1 MKYMHHRY
9 VHLREH
15 HEGIEAVSLMISLV
29 VAVMVIAIIW
39 MILPDPVI
47 IKEVTT
53 DVQTISNAEYDGSVI
68 WQLGEG
74 TAKVRVNVT
83 VLDTKNN
90 GVVDA
95 SVEITGPGFSKKTN
109 TTNNYGVT
117 QFTVS
122 FTLPSRAGDYL
133 TIKASGGKS
142 GLGGEVKTQVP
153 INFKGT

>member
-1 MKYMHHRY
+1 MKHMHHRY

-53 DVQTISNAEYDGSVI
+53 DVQAISNAEYDGSVI

-109 TTNNYGVT
+109 TTDRFGKT
-117 QFTVS
+117 QFTIT
-122 FTLPSRAGDYL
+122 FNLPSATGDFI
-133 TIKASGGKS
+133 TIRASGGQS
-142 GLGGEVKTQVP
+142 GIGGSITLKIPVRIK
-153 INFKGT
+153 